1 MRPIAYPAI
10 FALILLSAC
19 VGQLKKKEKAGE
31 DSLGAVLKETIAT
44 GDTGFYRIAGF
55 KKDNISDN
63 LCQHWERNK
72 YDGATSSVYVRDENE
87 KPINAQYNFFKDG
100 SVLEN
105 GRHRAHVGT
114 WQMTRDTL
122 VLSLNGNVERKYHI
136 AELNSKDLR
145 LTTKSEDGKTLHLN
159 LAGNQLV
166 HKNMLNDPFH
176 PSNNQ
181 WRIQPSEPESDST
194 IKQRVVSC
202 IKFYALFYRDHI
214 YRNRSVINF
223 EGLPKIFRWYN
234 GGLGLPKESEVDS
247 SWINCFYNEKQAM
260 RGYELIDRLIT
271 DYEFNW
277 PKNGENIEWWHQT
290 HSVLEQMYHRALDM

>member
-19 VGQLKKKEKAGE
+19 AGQLKKKEKGVE
-31 DSLGAVLKETIAT
+31 DSLGAVLKETVAT

-55 KKDNISDN
+55 KKDKISDN

-105 GRHRAHVGT
+105 GRHHARVGT
-114 WQMTRDTL
+114 WQMVRDTL

-145 LTTKSEDGKTLHLN
+145 LTTKSEDGKILHLN

-166 HKNMLNDPFH
+166 HKNMLNDPFTL
-176 PSNNQ
+176 PIINGALNLRNPNPTAPLNNAL
-181 WRIQPSEPESDST
+181 WAALNST
-194 IKQRVVSC
+194 RFFTAI
-202 IKFYALFYRDHI
+202 I
-214 YRNRSVINF
+214 YTETGR
-223 EGLPKIFRWYN
+223 
-234 GGLGLPKESEVDS
+234 
-247 SWINCFYNEKQAM
+247 
-260 RGYELIDRLIT
+260 
-271 DYEFNW
+271 
-277 PKNGENIEWWHQT
+277 
-290 HSVLEQMYHRALDM
+290 